1 MAGDSAISEDMRAL
15 IGYSGEPVVLEV
27 ERGAIKRFCGAVGDD
42 NPLFTDSAHAEKGPH
57 GEIVCPPG
65 FFGWPVKASPP
76 SSPTPNQ
83 VVLAEFAKN
92 GFPGLLDGGV
102 DYELL
107 LPIRAGD
114 VLVSSARVADIYERE
129 GRAGKSLFGVFETTY
144 TNQNGDVVARAFATM
159 IGRPA

>member
-1 MAGDSAISEDMRAL
+1 MTEDSTITEGMKAL
-15 IGYSGEPVVLEV
+15 IGRAGEPVVLEV

-42 NPLFTDSAHAEKGPH
+42 NPIFTDAAYAEHGPH
-57 GEIVCPPG
+57 GEIICPPG
-65 FFGWPVKASPP
+65 FFGWPAKVSPVF
-76 SSPTPNQ
+76 SAGPTQ
-83 VVLAEFAKN
+83 MVLAEFAKS

-129 GRAGKSLFGVFETTY
+129 GRAGKSLFGIFETTY
-144 TNQNGDVVARAFATM
+144 TNQNGDIVARARTTM
-159 IGRPA
+159 IGRPV

>member
-1 MAGDSAISEDMRAL
+1 MAGDSVITEGMKAL
-15 IGYSGEPVVLEV
+15 IGYSGEPAVLEV

-42 NPLFTDSAHAEKGPH
+42 NPLFTDAAHAERGPH
-57 GEIVCPPG
+57 GEAVCPPG
-65 FFGWPVKASPP
+65 FFGWPVKTSPV

-83 VVLAEFAKN
+83 LVLAEFAKN

-144 TNQNGDVVARAFATM
+144 TNQNGDIVARAFATM